1 MKLSRASF
9 CLFLTLWLAGCTFTG
24 QQPISQLPVDS
35 PSRPPNGKTIALLG
49 ATGMVGSFVL
59 REALNQGY
67 EVRVLARTP
76 AKLDAVKGQITIVKG
91 DARDIAA
98 TRKVLTGSDVIVSAL
113 GPVKSDGSA
122 ADGLSTVATGHIVRL
137 MSDLNIDRYI
147 VVSGAAVRIPTD
159 QRNLMGWLIEK
170 LAKLVYGS
178 IARDKQA
185 EYELL
190 AESSVNWTLVRCP
203 VIDREP
209 FRNNAIAT
217 LDTPHAFNVRA
228 GEVAQFIIEQI
239 DSSEFVRKGPFLG
252 SE

>member
-1 MKLSRASF
+1 VNLSRASF
-9 CLFLTLWLAGCTFTG
+9 CILFTLSLAACTFTG
-24 QQPISQLPVDS
+24 QQDISPLPVDFA
-35 PSRPPNGKTIALLG
+35 SRPTNGKTIALLG
-49 ATGMVGSFVL
+49 ATGMVGDFVM
-59 REALNQGY
+59 REALHQGY
-67 EVRVLARTP
+67 AVRVLARSP
-76 AKLDAVKGQITIVKG
+76 EKLNAVKDHITIVKG

-98 TRKVLTGSDVIVSAL
+98 LRIVLTGSDAIISAL
-113 GPVKSDGSA
+113 GPVKADGNA
-122 ADGLSTVATGHIVRL
+122 AHGLSTLVTGHIVRL
-137 MSDLNIDRYI
+137 MSELNINRYI
-147 VVSGAAVRIPTD
+147 VVSGAAVNIPTD
-159 QRNLMGWLIEK
+159 HRNLMGWLIET
-170 LAKLVYGS
+170 LAKLAYWNV
-178 IARDKQA
+178 AQDKQA

-190 AESSVNWTLVRCP
+190 AESSANWTLLRCP